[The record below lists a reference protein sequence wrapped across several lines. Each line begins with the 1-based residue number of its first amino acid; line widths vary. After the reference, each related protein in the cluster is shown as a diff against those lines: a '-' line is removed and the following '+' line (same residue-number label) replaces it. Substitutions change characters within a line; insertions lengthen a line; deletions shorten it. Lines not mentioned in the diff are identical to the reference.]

1 MNSSPFH
8 HTKNH
13 TTHKKV
19 KGAPDYDD
27 AAYWDTKFITG
38 QDVGEWLNE
47 GDLLIERAIAE
58 LETQFPLIVANENV
72 VKEGRSAT
80 PRALHLGPGISAIG
94 SKLCEAF
101 EKRGWKGS
109 GIVFDWAANEKTKN
123 RTQRMSCTGFKQ
135 IYAPGKMYRNDFC
148 PSPHSMCYSTKALAT
163 PSRLQCHAYSIIR
176 QKRAKK

>member
-1 MNSSPFH
+1 MSSSPSH
-8 HTKNH
+8 PTKNH

-58 LETQFPLIVANENV
+58 LETHFPFTVATENV

-80 PRALHLGPGISAIG
+80 PRALHLGPGISAVG

-109 GIVFDWAANEKTKN
+109 GIVVWLLQLSFIHGFCLAHIRYYSSLKEVKL
-123 RTQRMSCTGFKQ
+123 MS
-135 IYAPGKMYRNDFC
+135 
-148 PSPHSMCYSTKALAT
+148 
-163 PSRLQCHAYSIIR
+163 
-176 QKRAKK
+176 

>member
-1 MNSSPFH
+1 MSTPSSHP
-8 HTKNH
+8 TQKP

-58 LETQFPLIVANENV
+58 LETQYNTPSIGN
-72 VKEGRSAT
+72 GSATRGQIGT
-80 PRALHLGPGISAIG
+80 PRALHLGPGISAVG

-101 EKRGWKGS
+101 EKRGWKGCD
-109 GIVFDWAANEKTKN
+109 IVVWLPTETF
-123 RTQRMSCTGFKQ
+123 F
-135 IYAPGKMYRNDFC
+135 IHDF
-148 PSPHSMCYSTKALAT
+148 Y
-163 PSRLQCHAYSIIR
+163 
-176 QKRAKK
+176 